1 MLERQRHLLDDR
13 AKAAVAAA
21 LALLAFLVGWPGAA
35 TLAVQLGAVVVAALV
50 VVVAIRRFVATRAA
64 AAPEA
69 PDERL
74 PDPVADDYERLRR
87 QVELAMQPDCL
98 LAWSYAGRP
107 LDAEHGY
114 PLRAIVPG
122 RYFWK
127 SAKWV
132 RGLRLMAED
141 APGFW
146 ETYGYHMYGDPWREQ
161 RYSGD

>member
-74 PDPVADDYERLRR
+74 PDTVADDYERLRR
-87 QVELAMQPDCL
+87 QVELAMQPE
-98 LAWSYAGRP
+98 AG
-107 LDAEHGY
+107 LDAFLVRELREIVAKLLLPHGVE
-114 PLRAIVPG
+114 LQRDRERARRLVGDEVWELIRPG
-122 RYFWK
+122 HRAA
-127 SAKWV
+127 SVGGGDLV
-132 RGLRLMAED
+132 RVLDRLEAL
-141 APGFW
+141 
-146 ETYGYHMYGDPWREQ
+146 
-161 RYSGD
+161 